1 MWMLNVLLAQM
12 DGGQD
17 ENCHE
22 AQALARCLHLRR
34 FPDFDATGADRHPDS
49 QWLATAAIATFVV
62 HLLGQW
68 DWIIAVGRRFFARW
82 ERSRLN
88 FILDV
93 SLLVAMTTVFVSGYA
108 ISRSVFPFVGLPV
121 SRDFVWR
128 RLHDLSANATLII
141 VAAHTAMH
149 WRWIIHAVQH
159 YILKPLTKG
168 VRTILRRTPR
178 QLSSVEEAKS

>member
-1 MWMLNVLLAQM
+1 MRIATKHKLWLDVFIFVAFLILMQPALT
-12 DGGQD
+12 GIPI
-17 ENCHE
+17 HE
-22 AQALARCLHLRR
+22 
-34 FPDFDATGADRHPDS
+34 
-49 QWLATAAIATFVV
+49 WLATAAIATFVV

-159 YILKPLTKG
+159 YILKPLTK
-168 VRTILRRTPR
+168 RA
-178 QLSSVEEAKS
+178 S